1 MCSKHTCSVAG
12 GVGLA
17 AIQVVQKL
25 GAQLYATAGSPA
37 KRSLLRSLGAQHV
50 VNSRSPELASD
61 LAQAGGVDVVLNSLT
76 SPGMVA
82 GSMAGVRPVGRFVE
96 ISKRD
101 IWSPA
106 RLAQDRPDLH
116 YSLLAVDFLP
126 PSAVHSALTRAAQA
140 VSSGS
145 FCPLPQVTHGLQN
158 VQAALRQMTQARHVG
173 KVVVTCASSQQPVSQ
188 AHGRWVVTGGLGSLG
203 ALVSS
208 WLSQHGAED
217 LMLTGRTGK
226 LLADHKDLVQLLRS
240 TRHNALVTIVRSD
253 LASQEEAQLHSQSTA
268 SGSVVS
274 GVVHASGALA
284 DATLQKQSLAGIRT
298 VFAAKLTSIH
308 KLQSATRAQ
317 PIMHQLL
324 FSSVA
329 ALLGSPGQANYSA
342 ANGALDGLAAHLG
355 AQGQTGVCSI
365 QWGGW
370 AGGGMAGGD
379 ASTAARLARMGMPL
393 IAPSQGLAALS
404 AVLTSQSPPSVMA
417 AVPFDWGKF
426 LQQGLNS
433 KQAVFSELVTESL
446 VQLPARTQPAAD
458 ALSTRLVNHE
468 SRVSPAQ
475 QAEAIAAAVHSTVSS
490 VLGCSVSSSAPLMA
504 AGLDSLGM
512 VELRNALQ
520 TKLGLQMPSTLVFD
534 YPTADDIIAYVTAQL
549 SAAAAASSQLE
560 AAHFEATQPPTV
572 QPMKAQQQQHAS
584 SLVTDAQATDM
595 TLVVQEVVASILGAA
610 PAADT
615 PLMAAGLDSLGM
627 VEVRNA
633 LQSRLGLQLPSTLLF
648 DYPSVEAI
656 SGFVSQNL
664 ASIAPAQQVT
674 SPAVLAPALR
684 VNIAQQ
690 QQQAASQNLVVTAMV
705 TSAPQGA
712 FNNTVPM
719 DTVTPVPLSRWFVD
733 SPPEGLF
740 TGPAVRFGSYLRNP
754 DAFDVAAFSTSDTE
768 AVYMDPQQRMLLQS
782 AAEALASSQLL
793 GGSFPPNVGQ
803 KAGASVGV
811 FVGVSSSDYEKL
823 VMKHT
828 RGVTAY
834 TATGRAVS
842 VISGRLSY
850 TFALR
855 GPSLTVDTACSSS
868 LVSLHMASNSLMLG
882 QCSAACNNGVNVM
895 ISPETP
901 AAFQK
906 AGMLSADG
914 RCKTLD
920 SSADGYVRAEV
931 CGSMVVQHANA
942 VEPSAVVAVFRGS
955 AVNQDGRSS
964 SLTAPNGPSQQGVI
978 RQALQASALEPHQI
992 QALQLHG
999 TGTHKNDAA
1008 LCASFLY
1015 CHNHMQMD
1023 CVCQRALNSFCN
1035 PGFKH
1040 YKLVRSI
1047 VHCSEQAQPSLL
1059 TVRSTCFRLSTHI

>member
-1 MCSKHTCSVAG
+1 MCPISKCSAAG

-25 GAQLYATAGSPA
+25 GAQFFATAGSPA

-50 VNSRSPELASD
+50 ANSRSPDFASD
-61 LAQAGGVDVVLNSLT
+61 LAQAGGVGVLLNSLT

-82 GSMAGVRPVGRFVE
+82 GSMAGVRPGGRFVE

-126 PSAVHSALTRAAQA
+126 PSALHSALTRAAQA
-140 VSSGS
+140 VSNGS

-173 KVVVTCASSQQPVSQ
+173 KVVVTCAPGQQPVSR
-188 AHGRWVVTGGLGSLG
+188 AHGTWVVTGGLGSLG

-208 WLSQHGAED
+208 WLSQHGAGD
-217 LMLTGRTGK
+217 LILTGRTGK
-226 LLADHKDLVQLLRS
+226 LPANNKDLVQLLRS
-240 TRHNALVTIVRSD
+240 TGHSALVTIVRSD
-253 LASQEEAQLHSQSTA
+253 LASQEEAQIHSQSTA

-308 KLQSATRAQ
+308 KLQSTTMAQ

-329 ALLGSPGQANYSA
+329 ALLGSPAQANYSA
-342 ANGALDGLAAHLG
+342 ANGALDGLAAQWA
-355 AQGQTGVCSI
+355 AQGQAGVSSI

-379 ASTAARLARMGMPL
+379 AGTAARLARMGMPL
-393 IAPSQGLAALS
+393 ITPSQGLAALS

-417 AVPFDWGKF
+417 VVPFYWDKF
-426 LQQGLNS
+426 LQHGVNS
-433 KQAVFSELVTESL
+433 KQAVFSELVRESAAH
-446 VQLPARTQPAAD
+446 LPAHTQPAAD
-458 ALSTRLVNHE
+458 ILSTRLVNNE
-468 SRVSPAQ
+468 SRVSSAQ
-475 QAEAIAAAVHSTVSS
+475 QAEAIAAAVHSTISS
-490 VLGCSVSSSAPLMA
+490 VLGRSVSSSAPLMA

-520 TKLGLQMPSTLVFD
+520 TKLGLQLPSTLVFD
-534 YPTADDIIAYVTAQL
+534 YPTADDITAYVTAQL

-560 AAHFEATQPPTV
+560 ATQLEATQSQTV
-572 QPMKAQQQQHAS
+572 QSLRAKQQQHAS
-584 SLVTDAQATDM
+584 SMVTDAQATNM
-595 TLVVQEVVASILGAA
+595 TLVVQEVVAGILGAA

-648 DYPSVEAI
+648 DYPSVSAI
-656 SGFVSQNL
+656 SGFVSQHL
-664 ASIAPAQQVT
+664 ASTAHAQQLT
-674 SPAVLAPALR
+674 SSALSID
-684 VNIAQQ
+684 IAQQ
-690 QQQAASQNLVVTAMV
+690 QQQQVVPQTLVVTAMV

-712 FNNTVPM
+712 FNNTVPV
-719 DTVTPVPLSRWFVD
+719 DTVTPVPLSRWDVD
-733 SPPEGLF
+733 SHPEGLF
-740 TGPAVRFGSYLRNP
+740 TGPAVRFGGYLRNP
-754 DAFDVAAFSTSDTE
+754 AAFDTAAFTTSHTE
-768 AVYMDPQQRMLLQS
+768 AVYMDPQQRMLLQL
-782 AAEALASSQLL
+782 AAEALTSGQLL
-793 GGSFPPNVGQ
+793 GASILPNGGQ

-828 RGVTAY
+828 EGVTAY
-834 TATGRAVS
+834 TATGRAAS

-868 LVSLHMASNSLMLG
+868 LVSLHMAFNSLMLG

-901 AAFQK
+901 AAFQT

-920 SSADGYVRAEV
+920 SSADGYVRAEA
-931 CGSMVVQHANA
+931 CGSVVVQHANA
-942 VEPSAVVAVFRGS
+942 VEPSAVLAVFRGS

-978 RQALQASALEPHQI
+978 KQALQASDLEPGQI

-999 TGTHKNDAA
+999 TGTPQRR
-1008 LCASFLY
+1008 CFS
-1015 CHNHMQMD
+1015 
-1023 CVCQRALNSFCN
+1023 VC
-1035 PGFKH
+1035 
-1040 YKLVRSI
+1040 
-1047 VHCSEQAQPSLL
+1047 
-1059 TVRSTCFRLSTHI
+1059 

>member
-1 MCSKHTCSVAG
+1 MAG

-25 GAQLYATAGSPA
+25 GAQLFATAGSPA

-50 VNSRSPELASD
+50 VNSRSPDFASD
-61 LAQAGGVDVVLNSLT
+61 LAQAGGADVVLNSLT

-82 GSMAGVRPVGRFVE
+82 GSLAGVRPGGRFVE

-106 RLAQDRPDLH
+106 RLAQDRPDLY

-173 KVVVTCASSQQPVSQ
+173 KVVVTCAPGQQPVSQ

-208 WLSQHGAED
+208 WLSQHGAEN
-217 LMLTGRTGK
+217 LVLTGRTGK
-226 LLADHKDLVQLLRS
+226 LPANNKDLVQLLRS
-240 TRHNALVTIVRSD
+240 TGHSVLVTIVRSD
-253 LASQEEAQLHSQSTA
+253 LASQEEAQVHSQPTA
-268 SGSVVS
+268 PGSVVS

-308 KLQSATRAQ
+308 KLQSATMAQ

-342 ANGALDGLAAHLG
+342 ANGALDGLAAQWA
-355 AQGQTGVCSI
+355 AQGRAGVSSI

-379 ASTAARLARMGMPL
+379 AGTAARLARMGMPL
-393 IAPSQGLAALS
+393 INPSQGLAALS

-417 AVPFDWGKF
+417 VVPFDWGKF
-426 LQQGLNS
+426 LQHGLNS
-433 KQAVFSELVTESL
+433 KQAAFSELVRESP
-446 VQLPARTQPAAD
+446 VQLPAHTQPAAN
-458 ALSTRLVNHE
+458 ALSTRRVNSE
-468 SRVSPAQ
+468 SHVSSAQ
-475 QAEAIAAAVHSTVSS
+475 QAEAIAAAVQSTISSMLGCPVSS
-490 VLGCSVSSSAPLMA
+490 NAPLMA

-520 TKLGLQMPSTLVFD
+520 TKLGLQLPSTLVFD
-534 YPTADDIIAYVTAQL
+534 YPTADDITAYVTAQL

-560 AAHFEATQPPTV
+560 ATQLEATQSQIV
-572 QPMKAQQQQHAS
+572 QPMRAKPQQHAS
-584 SLVTDAQATDM
+584 SMVTDAQATDV

-656 SGFVSQNL
+656 SGFVSQHL
-664 ASIAPAQQVT
+664 ASTAPAQQLT
-674 SPAVLAPALR
+674 SPAVLTRALR

-690 QQQAASQNLVVTAMV
+690 QQAVSQTLVVIAMV
-705 TSAPQGA
+705 TSAPQGS
-712 FNNTVPM
+712 FNNTVPV
-719 DTVTPVPLSRWFVD
+719 DTVTSVPLSRWDMD

-740 TGPAVRFGSYLRNP
+740 TGPAVRFGSYLRDP
-754 DAFDVAAFSTSDTE
+754 AAFDAAAFSTSDTE

-793 GGSFPPNVGQ
+793 GRSFPPNIGQ

-828 RGVTAY
+828 QGVTAY
-834 TATGRAVS
+834 TATGRAAS

-868 LVSLHMASNSLMLG
+868 LVSLHMAFNSLMLG
-882 QCSAACNNGVNVM
+882 QCSAACNNGVNIV

-920 SSADGYVRAEV
+920 SSADGYVRAEA

-942 VEPSAVVAVFRGS
+942 VEPAAVVAVFRGS

-978 RQALQASALEPHQI
+978 RQALQASGLEPHQI

-999 TGTHKNDAA
+999 TGTPQRRCYSVCSHSVTHIYSDHANG
-1008 LCASFLY
+1008 LY
-1015 CHNHMQMD
+1015 M
-1023 CVCQRALNSFCN
+1023 SK
-1035 PGFKH
+1035 G
-1040 YKLVRSI
+1040 
-1047 VHCSEQAQPSLL
+1047 SEQLL
-1059 TVRSTCFRLSTHI
+1059 QT